1 MPFVGKWF
9 AIFTVKVFTKLKK
22 KILNERTGKFYLG
35 KRSIKIV

>member
-22 KILNERTGKFYLG
+22 
-35 KRSIKIV
+35 RSLIKELESFI